1 MGMDGGGGSVS
12 CREGGAAVRALG
24 EGLRKLGFTAS
35 LLCDVGQVSFL
46 LGALIWVGAMEQT
59 CFWVYLKALE
69 CQKVGALGWWLPWQ
83 LSLRRQ

>member
-1 MGMDGGGGSVS
+1 MRCRGKEILTEGCRNVGSTKAGRKMGMDGGGGSVS

-24 EGLRKLGFTAS
+24 GGLRKLGCTAS

-59 CFWVYLKALE
+59 CF
-69 CQKVGALGWWLPWQ
+69 
-83 LSLRRQ
+83 